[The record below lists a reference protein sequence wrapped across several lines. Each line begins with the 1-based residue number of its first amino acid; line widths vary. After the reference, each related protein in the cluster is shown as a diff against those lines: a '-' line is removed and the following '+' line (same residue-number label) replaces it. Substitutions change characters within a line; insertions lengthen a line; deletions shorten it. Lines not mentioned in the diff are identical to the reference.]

1 MNFTGI
7 PNSNQA
13 HEAHAKLS
21 TLDLYLSETEATVLV
36 VFVVLFGSTGF
47 LLNLIL
53 ILSIAMTDGFAEAP
67 VNVFVLSLAFAD
79 LLITCVCPA
88 LLIYSMYHSVFS
100 IVMTVMRFLVTTN
113 TGCIFLLTS
122 NRFVSIVRALEYP
135 KIVTLKRTAIVTAII
150 WFVGVIVF
158 LMSVLGSIWN
168 NQPMKQITRY
178 LVIFYSVSSIVMCMY
193 MYHLSKK
200 HKQHLTIQ
208 RYAVTGQMNATSD
221 EFRALCSLFMVAAS
235 FVACWLP
242 LTIVAFFL
250 DPERNPVQVYRVFS
264 FMTPLAIVNTV
275 IDPIVYYY
283 RSNGFRLSLKL
294 LMRRFKNAGYCECC

>member
-7 PNSNQA
+7 PNSNQP

-21 TLDLYLSETEATVLV
+21 TSSLYLSEAEATVLV
-36 VFVVLFGSTGF
+36 VSVVLFGSTGF

-53 ILSIAMTDGFAEAP
+53 VLSITMTDRFAEAP

-79 LLITCVCPA
+79 LLITCACPV
-88 LLIYSMYHSVFS
+88 LLIYSVYHSVFG
-100 IVMTVMRFLVTTN
+100 IIMTVMRFLVSTN
-113 TGCIFLLTS
+113 TGCIFLLTL

-135 KIVTLKRTAIVTAII
+135 KIVTLKRTVIVTAII

-158 LMSVLGSIWN
+158 LMSLLGSIWN
-168 NQPMKQITRY
+168 KQPMKQITRY

-200 HKQHLTIQ
+200 HKQHLMIQ
-208 RYAVTGQMNATSD
+208 RYAVTGQMNAISD
-221 EFRALCSLFMVAAS
+221 EFRALRSLLMVAAS

-242 LTIVAFFL
+242 LTIAAFFL

-283 RSNGFRLSLKL
+283 RSNGFRLSLRL
-294 LMRRFKNAGYCECC
+294 LMRRLKNTGYCECC